1 MTRVLV
7 RCDDAAVPP
16 HVRAEQWDAERVIR
30 SRGPRARLTLRVQ
43 PLSDAL
49 KGTVAE
55 RAADLVSIAAYVYW
69 ADQLVSRGGDTDVY
83 GDSWRRSFLMCVPV
97 SDPDCWND
105 RNVRKRLEDVL
116 AFLSDDVW
124 SFHFSRAT
132 FGEQLCLDT
141 DPSELRRNPDAV
153 LLFSGG
159 ADSLC
164 AAVEAVTVHGAK
176 PALVSHWPAH
186 LIDHRQKA
194 LVEHLRH
201 RVPSW
206 GFPRTNILVNKAHSR
221 ERDTTQRT
229 RSFLYASLGAGVAS
243 ALGISDVILADNGI
257 VSLNLPI
264 NDQLLGAL
272 ASRSTHPKFV
282 CLFNAL
288 IEDVLPRGP
297 RVRNPLWN
305 RTRAEALE
313 VLKGA
318 GLRELLQET
327 NSCAHGRGLPNVTP
341 HCGTC
346 SQCIDR
352 RFASIAAGM
361 QEFDLAE
368 RYRTDIFRDPLAGD
382 SLTMAES
389 HVRFAREAVPMSG
402 EDLFEAYPQL
412 NDCILVDDP
421 SPHVTAGELAAMV
434 KRHAAETLGVVQG
447 EVAKASQQ
455 LVQHTLPPT
464 CLIQIAVERQR
475 REAQVEPCPSIR
487 LSEDDE
493 QELQQHRFKSRLVIQ
508 VTGQTEGRK
517 GNVVR
522 VDGAEVI
529 LPDAEFRLLVR
540 LIVALYETEDG
551 FVPRGSLS
559 SGGGLA
565 DEGIYFA
572 EGLDQAVGRLRWR
585 LAPAFRGLK
594 GTEVIEVSRKQIRL
608 STHRRFVIVDRGR
621 LLQHP
626 DGVIRPLVNRLPE
639 GQGVRRVAP
648 APA

>member
-1 MTRVLV
+1 
-7 RCDDAAVPP
+7 
-16 HVRAEQWDAERVIR
+16 
-30 SRGPRARLTLRVQ
+30 
-43 PLSDAL
+43 
-49 KGTVAE
+49 VAE
-55 RAADLVSIAAYVYW
+55 CAADLVSIAAYVYW
-69 ADQLVSRGGDTDVY
+69 ADQLVTRGGNADVY

-141 DPSELRRNPDAV
+141 DPSALRRNPDAV

-186 LIDHRQKA
+186 FVDHRQKA
-194 LVEHLRH
+194 LLEHLRR
-201 RVPSW
+201 RVSSW

-282 CLFNAL
+282 WLFNRL
-288 IEDVLPRGP
+288 IDGVLPCRP

-313 VLKGA
+313 ALKRA
-318 GLRELLQET
+318 GLGGLLQET
-327 NSCAHGRGLPNVTP
+327 NLCAHGRGLPNVTP

-346 SQCIDR
+346 SQCIGR

-361 QEFDLAE
+361 REFDLAE
-368 RYRTDIFRDPLAGD
+368 RYKTDVFRDDLTGNAV
-382 SLTMAES
+382 TMAES
-389 HVRFAREAVPMSG
+389 YARFAREATMMSE
-402 EDLFEAYPQL
+402 EDLFDAYPQL
-412 NDCILVDDP
+412 ADCILVDDP
-421 SPHVTAGELAAMV
+421 SPHLTAAELAGMV
-434 KRHAAETLGVVQG
+434 KRHAVQTWGVLQA
-447 EVAKASQQ
+447 EVAGASAE
-455 LVQHTLPPT
+455 LVRHTLPPT
-464 CLIQIAVERQR
+464 CLIQIAVVRER
-475 REAQVEPCPSIR
+475 REA
-487 LSEDDE
+487 
-493 QELQQHRFKSRLVIQ
+493 
-508 VTGQTEGRK
+508 
-517 GNVVR
+517 
-522 VDGAEVI
+522 
-529 LPDAEFRLLVR
+529 
-540 LIVALYETEDG
+540 
-551 FVPRGSLS
+551 
-559 SGGGLA
+559 
-565 DEGIYFA
+565 
-572 EGLDQAVGRLRWR
+572 
-585 LAPAFRGLK
+585 
-594 GTEVIEVSRKQIRL
+594 
-608 STHRRFVIVDRGR
+608 
-621 LLQHP
+621 
-626 DGVIRPLVNRLPE
+626 
-639 GQGVRRVAP
+639 
-648 APA
+648 

>member
-1 MTRVLV
+1 M
-7 RCDDAAVPP
+7 
-16 HVRAEQWDAERVIR
+16 
-30 SRGPRARLTLRVQ
+30 
-43 PLSDAL
+43 
-49 KGTVAE
+49 
-55 RAADLVSIAAYVYW
+55 Y
-69 ADQLVSRGGDTDVY
+69 
-83 GDSWRRSFLMCVPV
+83 VPV
-97 SDPDCWND
+97 SDPDYWND
-105 RNVRKRLEDVL
+105 ANLRKRLEDVL

-141 DPSELRRNPDAV
+141 DPRALRRNPDAV

-186 LIDHRQKA
+186 FVDHRQKA
-194 LVEHLRH
+194 LLEHLHR

-264 NDQLLGAL
+264 NDQLLGTL

-282 CLFNAL
+282 WLFNAL

-313 VLKGA
+313 VLKEV

-361 QEFDLAE
+361 QKFDLAE
-368 RYRTDIFRDPLAGD
+368 RYKTDIFRDPLAGN

-389 HVRFAREAVPMSG
+389 HVRFAREAVPMSD

-421 SPHVTAGELAAMV
+421 SPHVTAAELAAMV
-434 KRHAAETLGVVQG
+434 KRHAVETLRVVQG

-464 CLIQIAVERQR
+464 CLIQIAVERER
-475 REAQVEPCPSIR
+475 REAQVETRPVIR
-487 LSEDDE
+487 LSEAE
-493 QELQQHRFKSRLVIQ
+493 EHEFRQHRFKSRLVIQ

-517 GNVVR
+517 SNVVR
-522 VDGAEVI
+522 VDGAQVI
-529 LPDAEFRLLVR
+529 LPDAEFRLFVR
-540 LIVALYETEDG
+540 LIVALYEAEDG
-551 FVPRGSLS
+551 FVARGSLR

-565 DEGIYFA
+565 EEGIYFA
-572 EGLDQAVGRLRWR
+572 EELDQAVGRLRWR
-585 LAPAFRGLK
+585 LGPALQGLK
-594 GTEVIEVSRKQIRL
+594 GTQFVEVSRKRVRL
-608 STHRRFVIVDRGR
+608 STHRCFVIVARER

-626 DGVIRPLVNRLPE
+626 DGVIRLLATRLPE
-639 GQGVRRVAP
+639 GQGRANSPQHLRDTGSR
-648 APA
+648 